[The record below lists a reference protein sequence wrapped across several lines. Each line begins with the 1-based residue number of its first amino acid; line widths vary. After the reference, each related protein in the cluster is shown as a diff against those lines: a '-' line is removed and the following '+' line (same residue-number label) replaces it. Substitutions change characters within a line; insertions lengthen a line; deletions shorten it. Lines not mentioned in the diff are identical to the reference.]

1 MIILHAAL
9 KEEWENLTY
18 EDAYE
23 PRRFESLK
31 KDGFIH
37 CAKIE
42 NIVDVANNNLAGVKE
57 QMVLL
62 CIDTD
67 NLNSEVKWEK
77 RGSKG
82 IKFPHVYGPINLGA
96 VVDVINFT
104 KDKNGMFFYPDEILK
119 YVKYEKS
126 CGAIIFH
133 KFDNENKTLLINHV
147 HGNHWAF
154 PKGHVEEG
162 ETETQTASREIFE
175 ETGLKACIDM
185 NFRHK
190 IRYSPKEGV
199 IKDVIYFIGAVN
211 NIDVNRQVE
220 EVNSIK
226 WCTIDEAKKLITFK
240 NNLLAF
246 SAAVDYIE
254 GKEFNQEKEKSFWT
268 LLDTLVLESKLIIDR
283 PKGSCHPKF
292 KQAIYPLDY
301 GYLEGTTSMDNQ
313 GIDVFVGSSD
323 NKRVTGVLCT
333 VDMMKR
339 DSEIKIL
346 LGCTEE
352 ESRIAHEFLNAT
364 DFMKNIWIRRQ

>member
-1 MIILHAAL
+1 MIIVHVAL
-9 KEEWENLTY
+9 KEEWEDLANENVYAPISY
-18 EDAYE
+18 E
-23 PRRFESLK
+23 

-37 CAKIE
+37 CSEVE
-42 NIVDVANNNLAGVKE
+42 NIAEVANDNLGKVKE

-67 NLNSEVKWEK
+67 KLTSEVKWET
-77 RGSKG
+77 RGDKG
-82 IKFPHVYGPINLGA
+82 IRFPHVYGPINLDA
-96 VVDVINFT
+96 VIDVINFT
-104 KDKNGMFFYPDEILK
+104 KDKNGMFYYPDEILK

-133 KFDNENKTLLINHV
+133 KFDDENKTLLINHV

-162 ETETQTASREIFE
+162 ETETQTAVREIFE
-175 ETGLKACIDM
+175 ETGLKACIDT
-185 NFRHK
+185 NFRYT
-190 IRYSPKEGV
+190 IRYSPKRGV
-199 IKDVIYFIGAVN
+199 IKDVTYFIGMVDNAVA
-211 NIDVNRQVE
+211 NRQVE
-220 EVNSIK
+220 EVNSMK
-226 WCTIDEAKKLITFK
+226 WCTVDEAKRLITFK
-240 NNLLAF
+240 NNLF
-246 SAAVDYIE
+246 VFNAAVDYID
-254 GKEFNQEKEKSFWT
+254 GKEINGEKEKNFWT
-268 LLDTLVLESKLIIDR
+268 LLDEITLDSKLVIDR

-301 GYLEGTTSMDNQ
+301 GYLDGTSSMDNQ

-333 VDMMKR
+333 IDMMKR

-352 ESRIAHEFLNAT
+352 ESRIAHEFLNVA
-364 DFMKNIWIRRQ
+364 DFMKNIWIKR

>member
-9 KEEWENLTY
+9 KKEWENLTC
-18 EDAYE
+18 EEAYE
-23 PRRFESLK
+23 PVQFESLK

-42 NIVDVANNNLAGVKE
+42 NIVDVANDNLVGIKE
-57 QMVLL
+57 KMLIL

-67 NLNSEVKWEK
+67 KINSEVKWEK

-82 IKFPHVYGPINLGA
+82 IKFPHVYGPINLDA

-133 KFDNENKTLLINHV
+133 NFYGENKTLLINHV
-147 HGNHWAF
+147 HGSHWAF
-154 PKGHVEEG
+154 PKGHAEEG
-162 ETETQTASREIFE
+162 ETEIQTASREVFE
-175 ETGLKACIDM
+175 ETGLKACIDT
-185 NFRHK
+185 NFRHT

-199 IKDVIYFIGAVN
+199 IKDVIYFIGSVDNAVA
-211 NIDVNRQVE
+211 NRQVE

-240 NNLLAF
+240 NNLIAF
-246 SAAVDYIE
+246 DAAVDYID
-254 GKEFNQEKEKSFWT
+254 GKNFWK
-268 LLDTLVLESKLIIDR
+268 LLDDLILESKLIIDR
-283 PKGSCHPKF
+283 PKGSCHPNF

-301 GYLEGTTSMDNQ
+301 GYLDYTSSMDNQ

-352 ESRIAHEFLNAT
+352 ESRIAHEFLNVT
-364 DFMKNIWIRRQ
+364 DFMKNIWIKR